1 MTFEST
7 CVAPQAKRGL
17 PTASWVFTPHFP
29 APMADGEWMLRL
41 PQPLQ
46 GCLYLWPLPGVA
58 PQRRYPGSMP
68 HRGPYPARGCAV
80 RARRGVRK
88 TRAEWNQARWCGRG
102 VPPEGMSQIHTIPK
116 HHMPPVLAIGTTPSG
131 LFISLAFTRGSASA
145 AQPRALWQNPVGI
158 PERHA
163 VSSHFL
169 CARCGSHF
177 TKRDRTVPFAG
188 NRSTPSAS
196 ERMGSVLIFLCRLQK
211 VTGLTPSREIGQR
224 PSPICKSLNARPFD
238 TCNPITHPPYDY
250 ENIIRP

>member
-29 APMADGEWMLRL
+29 APMANGEWMLRL

-68 HRGPYPARGCAV
+68 HRVPYPARGCAV

-131 LFISLAFTRGSASA
+131 LFIYGAFTQGSATA
-145 AQPRALWQNPVGI
+145 AQPWAFWQNPFGI
-158 PERHA
+158 PGGGFFNVPVICVHLHHLRM
-163 VSSHFL
+163 SIPMP
-169 CARCGSHF
+169 GS
-177 TKRDRTVPFAG
+177 P
-188 NRSTPSAS
+188 NRPSAFRDGPFQS
-196 ERMGSVLIFLCRLQK
+196 SDCGA
-211 VTGLTPSREIGQR
+211 TGGLAKRTR
-224 PSPICKSLNARPFD
+224 
-238 TCNPITHPPYDY
+238 
-250 ENIIRP
+250 